1 MLKKLFYLF
10 STLFLTACTNPLLVR
25 ANDGYTEGG
34 GPRYSADNKSVVEL
48 PNWLWGIIILFLLT
62 FIVAFPKIKEW
73 YKASGKKTKS
83 KASSNTNT
91 LLTEEKQN
99 Q

>member
-1 MLKKLFYLF
+1 MLKYILYIL
-10 STLFLTACTNPLLVR
+10 TLVTLSACTNPLLVR

-48 PNWLWGIIILFLLT
+48 PNWLWGIIILFLLI

-73 YKASGKKTKS
+73 YKATGKKPKS
-83 KASSNTNT
+83 RASSNTNT
-91 LLTEEKQN
+91 LLTEEKNN